1 MTGRTQQG
9 EAQDAPDHHNHRHQD
24 DPHESGVNNRAVG
37 TRMLF
42 ENDRVRVWEIVLEPG
57 ERAPFHRHEGD
68 YFWTCVEPSAAR
80 SHTGSGRFQV
90 QQYAI
95 GQTSYFSYPE
105 GEFLVHDLENI
116 GPSRLRFVTVELVE
130 PRRADA

>member
-1 MTGRTQQG
+1 MTTHAHEDHLEG
-9 EAQDAPDHHNHRHQD
+9 ETH
-24 DPHESGVNNRAVG
+24 NRAVG

-42 ENDRVRVWEIVLEPG
+42 ENDRVRVWEIDLEPG

-68 YFWTCVEPSAAR
+68 YFWTCVEPGAAR
-80 SHTGSGRFQV
+80 SHTGTGRFQV
-90 QQYAI
+90 QQYAV

-116 GPSRLRFVTVELVE
+116 GAGRLRFVTVELVE
-130 PRRADA
+130 PRRAET

>member
-1 MTGRTQQG
+1 MR
-9 EAQDAPDHHNHRHQD
+9 
-24 DPHESGVNNRAVG
+24 NRDVG

-80 SHTGSGRFQV
+80 SYNGSGRFQV
-90 QQYAI
+90 QQYAV

-116 GPSRLRFVTVELVE
+116 GPDRLRFVTVELVE
-130 PRRADA
+130 PRRAT

>member
-1 MTGRTQQG
+1 MTARTQQG
-9 EAQDAPDHHNHRHQD
+9 DATADHHHE
-24 DPHESGVNNRAVG
+24 DPVKAGMHNRDVG
-37 TRMLF
+37 TKLLF

-80 SHTGSGRFQV
+80 SYNGSGRFQV
-90 QQYAI
+90 QQYAV

-116 GPSRLRFVTVELVE
+116 GAGRLRFVTVELVE
-130 PRRADA
+130 PRRADV